1 MDLFGFCSPSKTGPD
16 CCPTSNGAAV
26 RSFQSQ
32 DPRRPVGLKTSPGP
46 RGSADA
52 RGDGRKESRA
62 GIGIIVA
69 LNPDSSLY
77 VHTVCA
83 GATAEGL
90 LHAGDV
96 LLEVDGQDVFRAP
109 APHVADLLLGPVLVA
124 YTPLLFPLNR
134 ARILHH
140 PASVSAD
147 LAAWWSGGRREQR
160 WGCACGEARTATTN
174 ISISL

>member
-1 MDLFGFCSPSKTGPD
+1 MCKRRLQRLGMDLFAGFCSPSKTGPD

-32 DPRRPVGLKTSPGP
+32 EPRRPVGRKASPGRAP
-46 RGSADA
+46 GSADA

-109 APHVADLLLGPVLVA
+109 APHVADLLLGPVPVA
-124 YTPLLFPLNR
+124 C
-134 ARILHH
+134 H
-140 PASVSAD
+140 PHCCF
-147 LAAWWSGGRREQR
+147 R
-160 WGCACGEARTATTN
+160 
-174 ISISL
+174 